1 MKLFSLLAVATL
13 LFSCSPKIKAT
24 KTDIANSS
32 IKTGAEQTEL
42 YLPLLKGKRVAVLAN
57 QTSIIGKTH
66 LVDSLQKLGVKI
78 VKVFGPEHG
87 FRGNASA
94 GAKIADAIDE
104 RTGIPIISLYGK
116 RTSQV
121 MKIYKM

>member
-1 MKLFSLLAVATL
+1 MKFFSLLAVATL

-24 KTDIANSS
+24 KTDTVASN

-87 FRGNASA
+87 FRA
-94 GAKIADAIDE
+94 
-104 RTGIPIISLYGK
+104 T
-116 RTSQV
+116 QV
-121 MKIYKM
+121 QVQKYQMK